1 MMVGMAEKALMR
13 VFQEDT
19 ADALVQ
25 ETVRIVRNGGV
36 LAIPTDSFYALGAC
50 AFDEAAVHR
59 ICAIKGQREQK
70 PILVLIAERA
80 QLDALVACVP
90 PAAAVLMDHFWPGP
104 LTIVFPA
111 SSRLTAALT
120 AGTGTIGV
128 RLPAQPL
135 LAKLIRA
142 TGPLTGTSANRSGAV
157 PARTAREVEQSLG
170 HDVDLVLDGGPA
182 TAVLPSTVVETTVAA
197 RVLREGQIGR
207 MAVQAVLEKN
217 GIAVE

>member
-111 SSRLTAALT
+111 SSRLPAALT

>member
-1 MMVGMAEKALMR
+1 MMAGMAEKALMQ
-13 VFQEDT
+13 VFRENA
-19 ADALVQ
+19 ADALVR

-36 LAIPTDSFYALGAC
+36 LAMPTDSFYALGAC

-90 PAAAVLMDHFWPGP
+90 PAAAVLMDRFWPGP

-111 SSRLTAALT
+111 SSRLPAALT

-170 HDVDLVLDGGPA
+170 HEVDLILDGGPA
-182 TAVLPSTVVETTVAA
+182 TAMSPSTVVETTGAA